1 MQRGKKKEK
10 KKNNSQYFKACHL
23 TSRLILSLL
32 PTSNAFSTWAS
43 HRLVKG
49 LFIKGSPR
57 AKGLHLLRKI
67 SKQIHK

>member
-1 MQRGKKKEK
+1 MQRGKKKKE
-10 KKNNSQYFKACHL
+10 NNSQYFKLCHL

-32 PTSNAFSTWAS
+32 YPHQNAFSTWAS
-43 HRLVKG
+43 HQLVKG
-49 LFIKGSPR
+49 LFIKGSTW